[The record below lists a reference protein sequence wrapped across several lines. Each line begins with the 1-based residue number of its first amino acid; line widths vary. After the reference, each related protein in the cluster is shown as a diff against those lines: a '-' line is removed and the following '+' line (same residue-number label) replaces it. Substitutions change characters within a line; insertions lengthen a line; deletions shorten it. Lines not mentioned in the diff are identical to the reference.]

1 MDPTGHH
8 PNGSSSDQTDHSYPY
23 KNEVSLSIGD
33 NQPATISPTPQPRI
47 PNGKPTTEPP
57 HVPSSAPSSNHNNH
71 PANGNS
77 TKDSA
82 VLMRN
87 GSHDDN
93 RNAGMD
99 NPAFDASADTK
110 PARPLSSFGQNGHSE
125 AAKSQN
131 GSGNGAANGN
141 TAVAAKSSEKP
152 LTGKFAIMS
161 NKKIGM
167 HRSWAN

>member
-1 MDPTGHH
+1 MDPSGHH

-57 HVPSSAPSSNHNNH
+57 HVPSSTPSSNYN
-71 PANGNS
+71 NGNS

-99 NPAFDASADTK
+99 NPAFDASADAK
-110 PARPLSSFGQNGHSE
+110 SARPLSSFGQNGHSE

-131 GSGNGAANGN
+131 GSGNGN
-141 TAVAAKSSEKP
+141 TAVVAAKSSEKP
-152 LTGKFAIMS
+152 LAGKFAIIS
-161 NKKIGM
+161 KK
-167 HRSWAN
+167 RPFYA